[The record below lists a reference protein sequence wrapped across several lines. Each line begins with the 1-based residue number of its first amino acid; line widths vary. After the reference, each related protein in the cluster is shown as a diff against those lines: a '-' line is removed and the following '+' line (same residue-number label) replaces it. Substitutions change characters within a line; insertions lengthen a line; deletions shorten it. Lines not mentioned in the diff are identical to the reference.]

1 MRVRTIINSATQSAT
16 LVLLGCIAPLAQSQ
30 AVTANRTS
38 AAALMEE
45 VVVTAT
51 KKASAEN
58 VQDIPVAVTAFGDA
72 QLEALKV
79 RDLQS
84 LTYSVPNVALDD
96 VGTTKG
102 IANFSIRGL
111 GVNSSI
117 PSIDPTVGVFVDG
130 MYLGINAGVVLD
142 LFDLASVEV
151 LRGPQGIL
159 FGRNTTGGA
168 VLINTRKPT
177 DEPEARVKVAT
188 ESGFRGTGVNY
199 YAMGAYSA
207 PLIQDVLSAKLAVYH
222 NNDGG
227 WHKNRMP
234 GSDIEDRVTQIGGTP
249 AALLGLGLPVA
260 RNTEDGT
267 KNSGGSET
275 TIVRPSLLW
284 TPSEQLEVSLK
295 YEHGEVEADGAVI
308 QNHPGANGIENPYSS
323 FSRDSFGVSNDELG
337 FLNSDW
343 DQLIAE
349 VRYDL
354 GDSGVITSIT
364 GWRDYASLG
373 RSDIDGTAI
382 FGFHADIDVWQE
394 QISQELRYNRI
405 LSDNTYLT
413 LGVYYFEQDIT
424 YNEDRELL
432 GGAIFLNGGG
442 VQNQSTQAVFGQ
454 IDFDVSDTFTLNLG
468 ARYTYED
475 KDAVIST
482 LSLNGVECDPRRSGD
497 CSEDFKDTASWNN
510 FTPKLGFTWAATQDL
525 NVYGHWTRGVRS
537 GGYNFRNSNQAIPP
551 GPFDEEIID
560 ALEIGFKSISGTSG
574 ATFNTAIFLN
584 DIADM
589 QREVIVADPTAG
601 TSQVIRNTADAR
613 IYGFEIETRTPL
625 TENLILQASM
635 GYTHGEYQKVLFDLS
650 GDGVVDGADKSL
662 EIPRLAPWTWGLGLL
677 HSGLLDNGLSI
688 DSVVTYGHRHSS
700 FYTDDNQGRLNAV
713 DALDASI
720 TLGWGDV
727 TLGLYGKNLLNEVNH
742 GTDTQLPGV
751 LGFGAVGTLMRGR
764 VVGFELNITF

>member
-1 MRVRTIINSATQSAT
+1 MRVNKISRATQVAS
-16 LVLLGCIAPLAQSQ
+16 LVLMGYVAPFALSQ
-30 AVTANRTS
+30 DNGGAKTS
-38 AAALMEE
+38 ASALMEE

-58 VQDIPVAVTAFGDA
+58 VQDIPVAITAYSGD
-72 QLEALKV
+72 QLDAMKV

-84 LTYSVPNVALDD
+84 LTYSAPNVALDD

-102 IANFSIRGL
+102 VANFSIRGL

-142 LFDLASVEV
+142 LFDLSSVEV

-177 DEPEARVKVAT
+177 DEPEAKVKIAA

-199 YAMGAYSA
+199 YAMGSYSA
-207 PLIQDVLSAKLAVYH
+207 PIVDNVLSAKLAVYY

-227 WHKNRMP
+227 WHKNSLP

-260 RNTEDGT
+260 RNTPDGT
-267 KNSGGSET
+267 INTGQSET
-275 TIVRPSLLW
+275 MIVRPSLFW
-284 TPSEQLEVSLK
+284 TPSEQLEVSFR

-308 QNHPGANGIENPYSS
+308 QNHPGANGVANPYSS
-323 FSRDSFGVSNDELG
+323 FSRDSFNVSNDEIG
-337 FLNSDW
+337 FLDNEW
-343 DQLIAE
+343 DQFIAE

-354 GDSGVITSIT
+354 GDAGVITSIS
-364 GWRDYASLG
+364 GWRDYSSLG
-373 RSDIDGTAI
+373 RSDIDGTPI

-394 QISQELRYNRI
+394 QVSQELRYNRN
-405 LSDNTYLT
+405 LSDSSYLT
-413 LGVYYFEQDIT
+413 LGLYYFDQDII
-424 YNEDRELL
+424 YNEDRQLL
-432 GGAIFLNGGG
+432 GGAVFLNGGG
-442 VQNQSTQAVFGQ
+442 IQNQSTKAVFGQ
-454 IDFDVSDTFTLNLG
+454 VDFDISDSLTLNIG

-482 LSLNGVECDPRRSGD
+482 LSLNSVECDPRIPGE
-497 CSEDFKDTASWNN
+497 CSEDFKDKASWNN
-510 FTPKLGFTWAATQDL
+510 FTPKLGFSWAASDDI
-525 NVYGHWTRGVRS
+525 NVYAHWTKGVRS

-551 GPFDEEIID
+551 GPFDEEIIN
-560 ALEIGFKSISGTSG
+560 AFEIGFKSQSIKNG
-574 ATFNTAIFLN
+574 ATFNAAIFLN
-584 DIADM
+584 DVSDM

-613 IYGFEIETRTPL
+613 IYGLEIETRTPL
-625 TENLILQASM
+625 TENLILQASA
-635 GYTHGEYQKVLFDLS
+635 GYTHGEYRSVLFDLS
-650 GDGVVDGADKSL
+650 GDGTVDSADKSL
-662 EIPRLAPWTWGLGLL
+662 EIPRLSPWTWGVGLVHTGYL
-677 HSGLLDNGLSI
+677 SDGLSV
-688 DSVVTYGHRHSS
+688 DSVVSYGHRHAS
-700 FYTDDNQGRLNAV
+700 FYTDDNKGRLNAV
-713 DALDASI
+713 NALDASI
-720 TLGWGDV
+720 TLKWNDF
-727 TLGLYGKNLLNEVNH
+727 TLGLYGKNLLDEVNH

-751 LGFGAVGTLMRGR
+751 LGFGAVGTLMKGR
-764 VVGFELNITF
+764 VMGLELNLKF